1 MRSLNLVIKS
11 TATMDWLLRSC
22 VLQKYYG
29 RTDTLNTF
37 YALNA
42 LKGYKQF
49 DREKT
54 RIYCQVLLFCGCF
67 FILFLSDGKW
77 LFKYCNNFDYK
88 LTNIKFWP
96 HLMQSSSSIPN
107 SGQFIKVNFFSFT
120 YWRNL
125 AVSTF
130 PFFMILNMYIYMYGD
145 RSNKYIEIQI

>member
-1 MRSLNLVIKS
+1 
-11 TATMDWLLRSC
+11 MDWLLRSC

-67 FILFLSDGKW
+67 LYFFYRMGSDC
-77 LFKYCNNFDYK
+77 L
-88 LTNIKFWP
+88 NIAII
-96 HLMQSSSSIPN
+96 SI
-107 SGQFIKVNFFSFT
+107 I
-120 YWRNL
+120 NL
-125 AVSTF
+125 K
-130 PFFMILNMYIYMYGD
+130 I
-145 RSNKYIEIQI
+145 